1 MHEMTRD
8 LWAIAKTKGCTAEDF
23 DRYLTASL
31 TKKAEELEKE
41 VTFRTNDPFIGV
53 TVSIPNTRKIL
64 GLEVKEEAKCSCDS
78 AYYYKCIKCREA
90 KVDKEEWCEHITWN
104 EYGSARAERGGFW
117 GYSDSQKHPT
127 NICKNWVECPECKA
141 PRPRP
146 KEPKG
151 LWEILRNAFDNSEE
165 DGTDDWGMRAVA
177 DAAINWMLEMIEN
190 KTPTY
195 SFTEREGIYIDKDEL
210 KLNLKE
216 SAK

>member
-64 GLEVKEEAKCSCDS
+64 GLEVKE
-78 AYYYKCIKCREA
+78 
-90 KVDKEEWCEHITWN
+90 DKPYMRMSPHSTKPSPAVKEWPCEHMKSMRYDT
-104 EYGSARAERGGFW
+104 
-117 GYSDSQKHPT
+117 SDWK
-127 NICKNWVECPECKA
+127 VCPKCLI
-141 PRPRP
+141 PRP
-146 KEPKG
+146 KEPKKE
-151 LWEILRNAFDNSEE
+151 LWEL
-165 DGTDDWGMRAVA
+165 MRDAWSKKLGGEPTTYSSSVFKDEA